1 MFLYFLSVGWIPL
14 STNYTFLVAAGK
26 FVWVITL
33 VSCYIDG
40 GGVFCTF

>member
-14 STNYTFLVAAGK
+14 STNYAFLVGPGK

-33 VSCYIDG
+33 VSCYINGDG
-40 GGVFCTF
+40 SFCTF